1 MMMDLFEN
9 FQKTYETLRANLL
22 LFLPPLIFLYLVPV
36 ALAVATVYVAVPV
49 AFGIATAYLFMPL
62 FAVTARAVSVSIV
75 LVGGTISAI
84 MVVAVA
90 VVVYSTVFA
99 GWGYMSRAALTNGK
113 TSFEDFKTGFR
124 NHFGRVI
131 VATGVTIAVP
141 ILLGLSALVSLILM
155 GGGPKYPTVKQFALL
170 LQGLITTGRISNYTP
185 AQLFQMIP
193 VLAKVAAGSA
203 VAVLV
208 FVTLAGIWLLLT
220 LFWIPSIIVSQMGLA
235 QAFANSVS
243 FVRGNFYTVMGYVGL
258 LIIAVR
264 FVGTIFPGVNGGVA
278 KGYVLFAP
286 PALAGVFQVL
296 IEAFFVLLLY
306 AIYIDRTIT
315 KPNSVRPLSKGRTRR
330 L

>member
-1 MMMDLFEN
+1 MMDLFQN
-9 FQKTYETLRANLL
+9 LQKTYETLKANLL

-36 ALAVATVYVAVPV
+36 VLAIATVYVAVPV

-62 FAVTARAVSVSIV
+62 FAVTAKAVSISIV

-84 MVVAVA
+84 MVVAVT
-90 VVVYSTVFA
+90 VVVYSTVIA

-131 VATGVTIAVP
+131 VATVITITVP
-141 ILLGLSALVSLILM
+141 ILLGLSALASVILM
-155 GGGPKYPTVKQFALL
+155 GGKNKYPTVKQFSLL
-170 LQGLITTGRISNYTP
+170 LLRLITAGRINNLTP

-193 VLAKVAAGSA
+193 VLAKAAASSA
-203 VAVLV
+203 VVVLF

-220 LFWIPSIIVSQMGLA
+220 LFWIPSIIVSQMGIA

-243 FVRGNFYTVMGYVGL
+243 FVRGNFYTVIGYVGL

-264 FVGTIFPGVNGGVA
+264 FVATIFPGVNGLA
-278 KGYVLFAP
+278 KGYVLLTP

-306 AIYIDRTIT
+306 AIYIDRTT
-315 KPNSVRPLSKGRTRR
+315 TTTAKPRRKLVR
-330 L
+330 